1 MLWRWGSTNMEN
13 GLLKMQSSS
22 RPDKADNVLF
32 LDFNS
37 FHAEVAF
44 RNGIYGPYPG
54 FCWRFRIVRVKGD
67 LTRNFLLPHLKESS
81 KL

>member
-1 MLWRWGSTNMEN
+1 MEN

-22 RPDKADNVLF
+22 RPCKADNVLF

-44 RNGIYGPYPG
+44 RIGIYAAYPG
-54 FCWRFRIVRVKGD
+54 FC
-67 LTRNFLLPHLKESS
+67 
-81 KL
+81 

>member
-1 MLWRWGSTNMEN
+1 MEN

-22 RPDKADNVLF
+22 RPCKADNVLF

-44 RNGIYGPYPG
+44 RIGICAAYPG
-54 FCWRFRIVRVKGD
+54 FC
-67 LTRNFLLPHLKESS
+67 
-81 KL
+81 

>member
-1 MLWRWGSTNMEN
+1 MEN

-22 RPDKADNVLF
+22 RPYKADNVLF

-44 RNGIYGPYPG
+44 RIGIYGAFPG
-54 FCWRFRIVRVKGD
+54 FVEG
-67 LTRNFLLPHLKESS
+67 LGL
-81 KL
+81 